1 MSNEP
6 EKTGI
11 LENPELIITEITL
24 SNPDLI
30 SIAVTSIRGHI
41 IALTL
46 IFPKLT
52 IPLSIFSSSLKSSE
66 VSSRASTDHPYLY
79 SNVVDLNFFLTND
92 EDMISKDVTGLK
104 SFSRKVRG

>member
-11 LENPELIITEITL
+11 LENPELINTGTIL
-24 SNPDLI
+24 SNPDFI
-30 SIAVTSIRGHI
+30 SIAVTSTREHI

-52 IPLSIFSSSLKSSE
+52 IPLSIFSSSVKSSD
-66 VSSRASTDHPYLY
+66 VSSRASDRSTILIFDRRVPVL
-79 SNVVDLNFFLTND
+79 FFTNED
-92 EDMISKDVTGLK
+92 EKISIEVTG
-104 SFSRKVRG
+104 